1 MSSKRLNRARLG
13 VVVTLLAAGV
23 AASAGA
29 GDSGMVVLAMG
40 GGAIRDALFNPNS
53 PIEDDATFSLH
64 AGYDRN
70 GEFKGHFSFKR
81 VFPGQGVRA
90 VISSEITELD
100 WGFDECPW
108 ILMSGVM
115 TLHATWVN
123 HPIRP
128 EYFTVQAWD
137 CDGVDDAPD
146 MIWFATY
153 RDEARTNMRPALT
166 LVEPAELTGG
176 SIMIR

>member
-1 MSSKRLNRARLG
+1 MLSERTHKTRFLIGAS
-13 VVVTLLAAGV
+13 LLALGA
-23 AASAGA
+23 AASTTA
-29 GDSGMVVLAMG
+29 GDPGTVVLVFG
-40 GGAIRDALFNPNS
+40 GGVIRDALFNPYT

-64 AGYDRN
+64 AGYDKN
-70 GEFKGHFSFKR
+70 GDLKGHFSFKR

-108 ILMSGVM
+108 VAVSGVM
-115 TLHATWVN
+115 TLHATWTN
-123 HPIRP
+123 KPIRP

-137 CDGVDDAPD
+137 CEGVDDAPD
-146 MIWFATY
+146 LIWFATY

-166 LVEPAELTGG
+166 LAEPAELSGG
-176 SIMIR
+176 SIVIR